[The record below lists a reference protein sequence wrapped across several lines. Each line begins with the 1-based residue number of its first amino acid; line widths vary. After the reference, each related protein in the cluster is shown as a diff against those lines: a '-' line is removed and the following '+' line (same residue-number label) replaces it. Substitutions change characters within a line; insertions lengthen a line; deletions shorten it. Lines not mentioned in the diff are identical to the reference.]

1 MLEAL
6 RTKGGESAQGMP
18 GVKEEE
24 GKLTSM
30 NFEMGRTSE
39 GRPRVTFA
47 EARRGRAARGS
58 MADAG
63 EGERRGGGPAARRS
77 AAMRFLLAERRSRG
91 LTRENRCRPT
101 DNEETE

>member
-6 RTKGGESAQGMP
+6 RTKGDESAQSMP

-24 GKLTSM
+24 EKLTSM

-77 AAMRFLLAERRSRG
+77 AAIR
-91 LTRENRCRPT
+91 
-101 DNEETE
+101 